1 MSKVWFFMILAS
13 ITLLIFKGPEI
24 VISQML
30 SASADGVALCIDLL
44 GIYCVWLG
52 MLEIL
57 DKSGLSEK
65 LARLLS
71 PLIKWLFKSDNLEAN
86 KYISI
91 NMASNILGLGNAAT
105 PSGIKAMQKLDD
117 GSGKASFAA
126 IMLLVINSCS
136 IQILPTTV
144 IGLRE
149 SAGSQ
154 SSTDIILPT
163 IISCLLTCVFAV
175 TLVFLFS
182 KIKRRKK

>member
-1 MSKVWFFMILAS
+1 
-13 ITLLIFKGPEI
+13 
-24 VISQML
+24 
-30 SASADGVALCIDLL
+30 
-44 GIYCVWLG
+44 
-52 MLEIL
+52 
-57 DKSGLSEK
+57 
-65 LARLLS
+65 
-71 PLIKWLFKSDNLEAN
+71 
-86 KYISI
+86 
-91 NMASNILGLGNAAT
+91 
-105 PSGIKAMQKLDD
+105 MQKLDD